1 MTWAMQAAVVLAVP
15 LSLLGVGWAGVL
27 AHRFAQDRRR
37 TSAAMMTDIYVDSL
51 PGIREFKGWL
61 ADLIDG
67 EDSSGGSTTSNG
79 YFDADG
85 DVDGDTSDS
94 SSD

>member
-1 MTWAMQAAVVLAVP
+1 MQAAVVLAVP
-15 LSLLGVGWAGVL
+15 MSLLGLGWAGAR
-27 AHRFAQDRRR
+27 AHRFVQDRRR
-37 TSAAMMTDIYVDSL
+37 ASAAMMTDIYFDSL

-67 EDSSGGSTTSNG
+67 QDISGGSSHSSG
-79 YFDADG
+79 VGDADG

-94 SSD
+94 SPD